1 SSSYNTGPLLAESVV
16 ETAVSSSSSFPSYNT
31 GPLPAES
38 DYMSQSSTEENLEK
52 RNSPRIRPIEE
63 SALNGNE
70 GMYGKSPDELM
81 AEVMRIAREQER
93 EAR

>member
-1 SSSYNTGPLLAESVV
+1 
-16 ETAVSSSSSFPSYNT
+16 
-31 GPLPAES
+31 
-38 DYMSQSSTEENLEK
+38 MSQSSTEDNQEK
-52 RNSPRIRPIEE
+52 RNSPRIRPLEE
-63 SALNGNE
+63 SALNRNE

>member
-1 SSSYNTGPLLAESVV
+1 MSASSA
-16 ETAVSSSSSFPSYNT
+16 SSFPTYNT

-38 DYMSQSSTEENLEK
+38 DYMSQSSTEDNQEK
-52 RNSPRIRPIEE
+52 RNSPRIRPLEE
-63 SALNGNE
+63 SALNRNE